1 MGHLYPTNISK
12 YLIYKL
18 FTNWFDKDKRNK
30 GLVVSKE
37 ILDSPKPLK
46 KEDAI
51 NHFRKN
57 QKRMEFAISI
67 VKKDDST
74 IFQEGIVEQEKTIK
88 LLETLMEKNF
98 GVSCADGLE
107 INEWALDMA
116 IQECLAI
123 WLDHGIVE
131 VINDEWFLK
140 REIFSGNRK
149 LDDSI
154 IDEIVA
160 LLKAKK
166 IDETIVKYAYYSLK
180 EVGKIDNY
188 IITYIDM

>member
-18 FTNWFDKDKRNK
+18 FTNWFDKDKQNK
-30 GLVVSKE
+30 GFSVSKE
-37 ILDSPKPLK
+37 ILESPKPLK

-57 QKRMEFAISI
+57 QKRMELAISI
-67 VKKDDST
+67 VKRDERT
-74 IFQEGIVEQEKTIK
+74 IFREELIEQEKTIK
-88 LLETLMEKNF
+88 LLKTLMGKNF

-116 IQECLAI
+116 IQECLAT

-140 REIFSGNRK
+140 REIFSGNGK
-149 LDDSI
+149 LDDSA
-154 IDEIVA
+154 IDEIVD

-166 IDETIVKYAYYSLK
+166 IDETIVRYAYYSLK

-188 IITYIDM
+188 IINYIDM